1 MRTQLRPQWEMDN
14 FFCSHRCTS
23 YVHFGQGRVSVC
35 ALARSARS
43 FCRSLTL
50 LATALTPIM
59 FGLVLPDLR
68 NICVVPKSNLHPSER
83 LSGRCLNPI
92 LSNPAVKSTRSNSKQ
107 LGYLN
112 RRIRLHEYNGVPYI
126 ICQEKKTHLEE
137 RIQLERRSGQP
148 KNIAFLAISES
159 EYVSLLPWLMKVHR
173 GSEAA
178 TADRTLFFSFHV
190 QEKSRIPA
198 QAF

>member
-1 MRTQLRPQWEMDN
+1 MDN

-83 LSGRCLNPI
+83 FSGRCLNPI

-112 RRIRLHEYNGVPYI
+112 CRIRLHNSVPYI
-126 ICQEKKTHLEE
+126 ICQGKKNVPGRAHFACAPIRATEE
-137 RIQLERRSGQP
+137 YRISRHIRIRICLTRPFAYESFLLVRS
-148 KNIAFLAISES
+148 A
-159 EYVSLLPWLMKVHR
+159 
-173 GSEAA
+173 
-178 TADRTLFFSFHV
+178 SF
-190 QEKSRIPA
+190 KR
-198 QAF
+198 

>member
-1 MRTQLRPQWEMDN
+1 
-14 FFCSHRCTS
+14 
-23 YVHFGQGRVSVC
+23 
-35 ALARSARS
+35 
-43 FCRSLTL
+43 
-50 LATALTPIM
+50 M

-112 RRIRLHEYNGVPYI
+112 RRIRLHEYNGVPCI
-126 ICQEKKTHLEE
+126 ICQGKNVPGKAHSVV
-137 RIQLERRSGQP
+137 RRSGQP

-159 EYVSLLPWLMKVHR
+159 EYVSLVPSLMKVHR

-190 QEKSRIPA
+190 QEKSRIPS
-198 QAF
+198 QPF

>member
-43 FCRSLTL
+43 FRWSLTL

-59 FGLVLPDLR
+59 FGLVLPGLR

-112 RRIRLHEYNGVPYI
+112 RRIRLHEYNGVPCI
-126 ICQEKKTHLEE
+126 ICQGKTCQEE
-137 RIQLERRSGQP
+137 RILLCADPGNRR
-148 KNIAFLAISES
+148 ISHFS
-159 EYVSLLPWLMKVHR
+159 PYPNPNMSHSSLRL
-173 GSEAA
+173 
-178 TADRTLFFSFHV
+178 
-190 QEKSRIPA
+190 
-198 QAF
+198 

>member
-1 MRTQLRPQWEMDN
+1 MDN

-83 LSGRCLNPI
+83 FSGRCLNPI

-112 RRIRLHEYNGVPYI
+112 CRIRLHNSVPYI
-126 ICQEKKTHLEE
+126 ICQGKKTYPEE
-137 RIQLERRSGQP
+137 RILPVRRSGQP

-159 EYVSLLPWLMKVHR
+159 EYVSLVPSLMKV
-173 GSEAA
+173 SY
-178 TADRTLFFSFHV
+178 
-190 QEKSRIPA
+190 
-198 QAF
+198 